1 MYLKERY
8 KDPNEEI
15 NNEFIKAC
23 SIGDLNKVQ
32 YLLTSPE
39 IKEKANI
46 HYKDDDG
53 LTNACENGHLNIV
66 KYLLTSSE
74 LKEHIDLHSYSD
86 LAFIISCE
94 KGNLQLVKYLLTSSD
109 LKTHSDIHNYSNY
122 ALREICKYGYLELL
136 DYLTTSKDIKERF
149 EKKDW
154 NIGFLEACKQKQYEI
169 ISFFIYILGFEAD
182 IATLNYLKNNP
193 NTIVE
198 EMFKLRELNRDL
210 KRQLHNKKEKNK
222 EDKTKV

>member
-15 NNEFIKAC
+15 NNEFIQAC
-23 SIGDLNKVQ
+23 AFGDLNKVK
-32 YLLTSPE
+32 YLLTSSDL
-39 IKEKANI
+39 KEKANI

-66 KYLLTSSE
+66 QYLLTSSE

-86 LAFIISCE
+86 LAFVIACE
-94 KGNLQLVKYLLTSSD
+94 KGNLKLVKYLLTSLD

-136 DYLTTSKDIKERF
+136 DYLTTSKEIEERF
-149 EKKDW
+149 EKQDW

-169 ISFFIYILGFEAD
+169 ISFFIYILEFEAD
-182 IATLNYLKNNP
+182 ASVLNFLQKNP
-193 NTIVE
+193 NPIVE

-210 KRQLHNKKEKNK
+210 KKNLPNKKEKNK